1 MIRTIIFMER
11 KYAMSYAQFI
21 RRTISVVLIV
31 AAVIGIG
38 LGVVRI
44 YPILVI
50 GLLSWIIAV
59 GLSIPINFFR
69 RKGMRR
75 GTAIILTFVLTGVI
89 TALFV
94 RLVLPSLVAQVN
106 SLIIELPQAGESA
119 VASYNDL
126 RASSETL
133 SGILPEFSV
142 EDYRALLDTSTD
154 GTPFDLSTVAESAL
168 PLIANVGSLLVDIG
182 LNLFLIFFLTL
193 YFTLDPLVYYR
204 IAIAFTP
211 VEYESRALEILEKVR
226 KTVIVWV
233 GSMVLEITITA
244 IMVTVAL
251 GVVLR
256 LPNAIALGVLAGLGN
271 IVPYIGYWAAL
282 IPILIIAAAVG
293 GPSTA
298 LLAFAFYFVIGIV
311 EANIILP
318 ANIGSSLKVP
328 AAVILLFQGIA
339 GTLLGFWGVLLAMP
353 ILAIITTLL
362 RELLV
367 YDALGKRGR
376 ILQIVETPDG
386 ELRFAP
392 SVSEPPDATPP
403 TPVP

>member
-1 MIRTIIFMER
+1 
-11 KYAMSYAQFI
+11 MSYAQFI
-21 RRTISVVLIV
+21 RRSITFILIV
-31 AAVIGIG
+31 AAVIGIS
-38 LGVVRI
+38 LLIVRV
-44 YPILVI
+44 YPILII
-50 GLLSWIIAV
+50 GLLSWILAV

-69 RKGMRR
+69 RKGLGR
-75 GTAIILTFVLTGVI
+75 GPAIGLTFLLSAVAGG
-89 TALFV
+89 LFI
-94 RLVLPSLVAQVN
+94 RLLLPALVAQVN
-106 SLIIELPQAGESA
+106 NLAAELPQAGESA
-119 VASYNDL
+119 VVSYNDL

-133 SGILPEFSV
+133 GGLLPEFTV
-142 EDYRALLDTSTD
+142 EDYRNLLHASTD
-154 GTPFDLSTVAESAL
+154 GSGFDLGALAESAL
-168 PLIANVGSLLVDIG
+168 PLIANVGSLLVDVA

-204 IAIAFTP
+204 IIIAFTP
-211 VEYESRALEILEKVR
+211 PEYEARALDVLEKVR

-271 IVPYIGYWAAL
+271 IVPYVGYWAAL

-298 LLAFAFYFVIGIV
+298 LLAFIFYFIIGII

-353 ILAIITTLL
+353 ILAIINTLL
-362 RELLV
+362 RELVV

-376 ILQIVETPDG
+376 VPHILETPEG
-386 ELRFAP
+386 ELILSVPELPAP
-392 SVSEPPDATPP
+392 PPETE
-403 TPVP
+403 TG

>member
-1 MIRTIIFMER
+1 
-11 KYAMSYAQFI
+11 MSYSQFI
-21 RRTISVVLIV
+21 RRSVSLILIV
-31 AAVIGIG
+31 AAIIGIG
-38 LGVVRI
+38 LIIIRV
-44 YPILVI
+44 YPILI
-50 GLLSWIIAV
+50 LGLLSWILAI

-69 RKGMRR
+69 RRGMPRA
-75 GTAIILTFVLTGVI
+75 TAIILTFILSAVAS
-89 TALFV
+89 ALFV
-94 RLVLPSLVAQVN
+94 RLLLPSLVAQAN
-106 SLIIELPQAGESA
+106 SLVTELPQAGETA

-133 SGILPEFSV
+133 AGFLPEFTV
-142 EDYRALLDTSTD
+142 EDYRALLDTSTNST
-154 GTPFDLSTVAESAL
+154 GFDLGSLAQSAL
-168 PLIANVGSLLVDIG
+168 PLIANVGGFLVDFA

-204 IAIAFTP
+204 IVIAFTP
-211 VEYESRALEILEKVR
+211 AEYEARALEILERVR
-226 KTVIVWV
+226 KTVIIWV

-271 IVPYIGYWAAL
+271 IVPYVGYWAAL

-298 LLAFAFYFVIGIV
+298 LVAFAFYFVIGII

-362 RELLV
+362 RELVV

-376 ILQIVETPDG
+376 IPQVFETPDG
-386 ELRFAP
+386 ELILTP
-392 SVSEPPDATPP
+392 HLPEPPASSLLDAPP
-403 TPVP
+403 PEPDL

>member
-1 MIRTIIFMER
+1 
-11 KYAMSYAQFI
+11 MSYAQFI
-21 RRTISVVLIV
+21 RRSITFILIV
-31 AAVIGIG
+31 AAVIGIS
-38 LGVVRI
+38 LLIVRV
-44 YPILVI
+44 YPILII
-50 GLLSWIIAV
+50 GLLSWILAV

-69 RKGMRR
+69 RKGLGR
-75 GTAIILTFVLTGVI
+75 GPAIGLTFLLSAVAGG
-89 TALFV
+89 LFI
-94 RLVLPSLVAQVN
+94 RLLLPALVAQVN
-106 SLIIELPQAGESA
+106 NLAAELPQAGESA
-119 VASYNDL
+119 VVSYNDL

-133 SGILPEFSV
+133 GGLLPEFTV
-142 EDYRALLDTSTD
+142 EDYRNLLHASTD
-154 GTPFDLSTVAESAL
+154 GSGFDLGALAESAL
-168 PLIANVGSLLVDIG
+168 PLIANVGSLLVDVA

-204 IAIAFTP
+204 IIIAFTP
-211 VEYESRALEILEKVR
+211 PEYEARALDVLEKVR

-271 IVPYIGYWAAL
+271 IVPYVGYWAAL

-298 LLAFAFYFVIGIV
+298 LLAFIFYFIIGII

-353 ILAIITTLL
+353 ILAIINTLL
-362 RELLV
+362 RELVV

-376 ILQIVETPDG
+376 VPHILETPEG
-386 ELRFAP
+386 ELVL
-392 SVSEPPDATPP
+392 SVPEPPAPP
-403 TPVP
+403 PETETG